1 MRRLRGECYAH
12 GPVRAGRPP
21 RFVEQRSLIDL
32 FWPGVVIV
40 EAESHGKD
48 LSKAVDQASDYLQG
62 RMRRPRNSPLPA
74 VRLIITSP
82 QSQLGRVTPE
92 RDGKRLPDIREVR
105 REGEPHRAG
114 ARGRSPVAH
123 YRART
128 NWLGH

>member
-1 MRRLRGECYAH
+1 MDLFEQDARRASSGKGAY
-12 GPVRAGRPP
+12 
-21 RFVEQRSLIDL
+21 IDL

-62 RMRRPRNSPLPA
+62 RMRRPRNSPLHA
-74 VRLIITSP
+74 ERLIIASP

-114 ARGRSPVAH
+114 ARGRSLVAH